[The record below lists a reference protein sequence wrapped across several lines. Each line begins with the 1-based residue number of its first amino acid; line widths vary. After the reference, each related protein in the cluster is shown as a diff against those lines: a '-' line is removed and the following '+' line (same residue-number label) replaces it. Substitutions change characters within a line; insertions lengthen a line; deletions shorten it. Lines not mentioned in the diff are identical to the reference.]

1 MEKIKTFEQFTNES
15 YSGMKNILKS
25 PLKWA
30 GGKSKLMNKIEEVYS
45 DDFRWGHEKYTY
57 VEPFSGGGSSWLFV
71 LQKYH
76 PKRMI
81 VNDINPNVIN
91 LWRCIKY
98 SSKELCGELDSI
110 ISNYLN
116 LDWDGRK
123 EYFLNLRKSFND
135 KKDVLNG
142 SNTDVRLAAEFL
154 FLNKTCFNGLWRTN
168 SKGEFN
174 TPFGRP
180 INLNKEPNIY
190 DRDNI
195 IKLSELIRD
204 VEFKC
209 GDYKD
214 VIGEYITGDV
224 LVYMDPP
231 YRGTWS
237 DYSKETFGEKE
248 QIELSHYMKELKD
261 RGFLVIQSNS
271 KCDDG
276 FFEKYYKDFDIKT
289 LDGVQRNIRPTAE
302 RKVKEI
308 LIYNLKE

>member
-15 YSGMKNILKS
+15 YSRMKNILKS

-91 LWRCIKY
+91 LWRCIQN

-174 TPFGRP
+174 TPFGKP

-190 DRDNI
+190 DKDNI

-237 DYSKETFGEKE
+237 DYSKESFGEKE

-276 FFEKYYKDFDIKT
+276 FFEKYYKDFEIKT

-308 LIYNLKE
+308 LIYNT